1 MEKSY
6 AAGWAS
12 DAPTPAQLKE
22 FFAQIASGRVT
33 GKRLQ
38 DFLRGIDVTC
48 SERGKGEAPVFSRD
62 MRKEGWTLLEHVQR
76 SITSVSDLELV
87 PVLKK
92 GEDCI
97 DGEEMVRRARVELN
111 ANPGQEDAEW
121 LLERQSEIPK
131 DQRNF
136 YLTFPGTLWRDDSS
150 DRCVPCLYW
159 DSGRWYLS
167 FFWLE
172 SGWDSG
178 GRLLRPRK

>member
-62 MRKEGWTLLEHVQR
+62 MEGGLDAAGARPAFHHLGLRPGVSPRPEEGRGLHRWRGDGPESESRAQR
-76 SITSVSDLELV
+76 Q
-87 PVLKK
+87 P
-92 GEDCI
+92 
-97 DGEEMVRRARVELN
+97 R
-111 ANPGQEDAEW
+111 
-121 LLERQSEIPK
+121 
-131 DQRNF
+131 
-136 YLTFPGTLWRDDSS
+136 
-150 DRCVPCLYW
+150 
-159 DSGRWYLS
+159 SGRC
-167 FFWLE
+167 
-172 SGWDSG
+172 
-178 GRLLRPRK
+178 